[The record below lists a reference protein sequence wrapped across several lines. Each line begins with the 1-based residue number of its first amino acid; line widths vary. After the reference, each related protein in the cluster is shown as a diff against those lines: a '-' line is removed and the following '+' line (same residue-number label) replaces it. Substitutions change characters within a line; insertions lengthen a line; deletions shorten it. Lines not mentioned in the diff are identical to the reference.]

1 MGAIV
6 AFIISAPIGAW
17 DFMSAVISA
26 LWDWFIMRPMVTLTI
41 LAAIVIVLISAV
53 GMSKEEHEEVK

>member
-1 MGAIV
+1 
-6 AFIISAPIGAW
+6 
-17 DFMSAVISA
+17 MSAVISA